1 MKQKLLIALSIF
13 VAIGISLGLYALPFF
28 VQKNEK
34 DTIIYIYPNM
44 TDKAFADSLKACLG
58 EDFGGKTTTM
68 LGYLNAD
75 ISQRT
80 GAYKIPQGTS
90 PFRAARVLKQGQQ
103 TGIRF
108 SFNYVRTVEQ
118 FAERVSRRLLM
129 SKEDLLSKLTDAE
142 FCKKYG
148 KTPETIVTV
157 FQPDTYEFYWTVSPE
172 YFTDTMFAYYKRY
185 WNDERKQ
192 KAERLGLTPD
202 EVVTLGSIV
211 EEEIAKRDEAG
222 KVARLYI
229 NRIKKGILLQ
239 ADPTV
244 KFAIGD
250 FSLRRIY
257 GDMLKTNSPY
267 NTYVNKGLPPGPIR
281 FVEKRTIDAVLDAP
295 EHNYIYMCAKEDFS
309 GYHNFTAD
317 YAVHRENARRY
328 QRELNRRGITKKE
341 IKT

>member
-1 MKQKLLIALSIF
+1 MKRKIFIALGIVVAVC
-13 VAIGISLGLYALPFF
+13 VAIGLYALPFF
-28 VQKNEK
+28 TQQNEK
-34 DTIIYIYPNM
+34 DTIIYVYPNM
-44 TDKAFADSLKACLG
+44 TGGEFADSLKVRLG
-58 EDFGGKTTTM
+58 DDFGGRTAAM
-68 LGYLNAD
+68 LGYMDAD
-75 ISQRT
+75 MSQRT
-80 GAYKIPQGTS
+80 GAYKIAKGTS
-90 PFRAARVLKQGQQ
+90 PFRAARILKQGHQ

-108 SFNYVRTVEQ
+108 SFNHVRTVEQ

-129 SKEDLLSKLTDAE
+129 SKEELLSKLTDVD

-172 YFTDTMFAYYKRY
+172 DFTDTMYAYYKRF

-192 KAERLGLTPD
+192 KAESLGLTPD
-202 EVVTLGSIV
+202 EVVTIGSIV

-222 KVARLYI
+222 KVARLYM

-257 GDMLKTNSPY
+257 GDMLKTPSPY

-317 YAVHRENARRY
+317 YSEHRENARRY
-328 QRELNRRGITKKE
+328 QRELNRRGITKK
-341 IKT
+341 

>member
-1 MKQKLLIALSIF
+1 MKRKIFIALGIVVAVC
-13 VAIGISLGLYALPFF
+13 VAIGLYALPFF
-28 VQKNEK
+28 TQQNEK
-34 DTIIYIYPNM
+34 DTIIYVYPNM
-44 TDKAFADSLKACLG
+44 TDEAFADSLKVRLG
-58 EDFGGKTTTM
+58 DDLGGRTVTM
-68 LGYLNAD
+68 LGYLDAD
-75 ISQRT
+75 MSQRT
-80 GAYKIPQGTS
+80 GAYKIAKGTS
-90 PFRAARVLKQGQQ
+90 PFRAARILKQGQQ

-108 SFNYVRTVEQ
+108 SFNHVRTVEQ

-129 SKEDLLSKLTDAE
+129 SKEELLSKLTDAE

-172 YFTDTMFAYYKRY
+172 DFTDTMFAYYKRF

-192 KAERLGLTPD
+192 KAENLGLTPD
-202 EVVTLGSIV
+202 EVVTIGSIV

-222 KVARLYI
+222 KVARLYM

-257 GDMLKTNSPY
+257 GDMLKTPSPY

-281 FVEKRTIDAVLDAP
+281 LVEKRTIDAVLDAP

-317 YAVHRENARRY
+317 YNEHRNNARRY
-328 QRELNRRGITKKE
+328 QRELNRRGITKK
-341 IKT
+341 

>member
-1 MKQKLLIALSIF
+1 MKRKLFITLGIVAVICIAI
-13 VAIGISLGLYALPFF
+13 GLYAMPFF
-28 VQKNEK
+28 TFKNDK
-34 DTIIYIYPNM
+34 DIIVYVYPDM
-44 TDKAFADSLKACLG
+44 TDEALADSLKVGLG
-58 EDFGGKTTTM
+58 EGFGGRTAVM
-68 LGYLNAD
+68 LDFLGAD
-75 ISQRT
+75 MSQRV
-80 GAYKIPQGTS
+80 GAYKIAVGMS
-90 PFRAARVLKQGQQ
+90 PFRAARVLKQGRQ

-129 SKEDLLSKLTDAE
+129 SKEELLNKLTDVE
-142 FCKKYG
+142 FCEKYG
-148 KTPETIVTV
+148 KTPETIVTI

-172 YFTDTMFAYYKRY
+172 DFTDTMYAYYNRF
-185 WNDERKQ
+185 WNDERTR
-192 KAERLGLTPD
+192 KAEALGLTPD

-222 KVARLYI
+222 MVARLYM

-257 GDMLKTNSPY
+257 GDMLKTPSPY

-295 EHNYIYMCAKEDFS
+295 VHNYIYMCAKEDFS

-317 YAVHRENARRY
+317 YNEHRANARRY
-328 QRELNRRGITKKE
+328 QRELNRRGITKN
-341 IKT
+341 